1 LAGRCILKPPAF
13 SSSLAARMVS
23 FIAFKRMQ
31 GYEYID
37 GADRLKRFDAFL
49 GTTNGTDGVLRAQDV
64 DRYLTAIAR
73 LSSRTQG
80 GNLST
85 IRQFS
90 LYLHAVEPRSAV
102 VPVHLVKRQARHIRF
117 YPLSEAQV
125 GALMAAVPSVL
136 PTGGIAAH
144 GIRFLIGLLYST
156 GLRISEAL
164 ALNAADV
171 DLEQAT
177 LFVRRGKFRKERLVP
192 MSPSTLQAMRE
203 WLQRR
208 SPYAGGSAAAPLLV
222 VGWNRRLNRDRA
234 SRIFRRLCTHGGLD
248 GRPPPRLHDLRHNY
262 ACRRLALWREAQE
275 NVDVLLPILANAMGH
290 VDFFSTQLYIHID
303 AAALQQA
310 SAKFHT
316 HVNPCREPSK

>member
-1 LAGRCILKPPAF
+1 
-13 SSSLAARMVS
+13 MVS

-31 GYEYID
+31 GYEYTD

-49 GTTNGTDGVLRAQDV
+49 STTNGTDEVLRAQDV
-64 DRYLTAIAR
+64 DRYRAAIAA
-73 LSSRTQG
+73 LSSRTQA

-85 IRQFS
+85 VRQFS

-102 VPVHLVKRQARHIRF
+102 VPAHLVKRQSRSIRF

-136 PTGGIAAH
+136 RRDGIPAH

-171 DLEQAT
+171 DVEHAT

-203 WLQRR
+203 WLERR
-208 SPYAGGSAAAPLLV
+208 SPYAGSGAAAPLLV
-222 VGWNRRLNRDRA
+222 VGWNKRLNRDRT
-234 SRIFRRLCTHGGLD
+234 SRIFRRLCRYCGLD
-248 GRPPPRLHDLRHNY
+248 GEPPPRLHDLRHNY
-262 ACRRLALWREAQE
+262 ACRCLALWREAQE
-275 NVDVLLPILANAMGH
+275 DVDALLPILANAMGH

-303 AAALQQA
+303 AVALQQA
-310 SAKFHT
+310 SANFHS
-316 HVNPCREPSK
+316 HVNHYQEHST